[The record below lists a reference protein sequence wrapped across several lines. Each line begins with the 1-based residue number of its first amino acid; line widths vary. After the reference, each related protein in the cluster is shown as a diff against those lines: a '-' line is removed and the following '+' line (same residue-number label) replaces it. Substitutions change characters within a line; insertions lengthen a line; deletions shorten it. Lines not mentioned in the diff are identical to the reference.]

1 MTATCVHFAIPGDLA
16 SPTGGYGYDRA
27 LMAELPRHGWDVAH
41 VALPGGYPFPDAA
54 ARAATRRAL
63 AGLPDGA
70 TVLIDGLAMGA
81 MADEVAAEAARLCL
95 VALVHHP
102 LADETGLEPDV
113 ARALAASERAAL
125 GHARAVICTSP
136 TTATRLVEGFGVPPA
151 RLTVAVPGTARMA
164 PVEPRPDGPVRLLA
178 VGSISRRKG
187 HDMLI
192 SALAGLADLD
202 WRLRVVGYPA
212 DAALGRVLAA
222 QVEAAGLADRITLA
236 GAVGDVGAEY
246 RAADV
251 FVLATRHEG
260 YGMAFAEAMAHGL
273 PVVATAAGPVAALVP
288 PEAGAVVPV
297 DDVAALA
304 GALRRL
310 IASPQ
315 ARAAAARAS
324 AVAGQT
330 LPDWPDTA
338 ARVAAALD
346 LAAGAPAP
354 TP

>member
-1 MTATCVHFAIPGDLA
+1 MTVRRVHFAIPGDLA

-27 LMAELPRHGWDVAH
+27 LMAELPRCGWDVAH
-41 VALPGGYPFPDAA
+41 VPLPGGYPFPDAA
-54 ARAATRRAL
+54 ARVATRAAL

-70 TVLIDGLAMGA
+70 VTMIDGLAMGA
-81 MADEVAAEAARLCL
+81 MADEVAAEAARLCI

-102 LADETGLEPDV
+102 LADETGLAPDI
-113 ARALAASERAAL
+113 ARRLAASERAAL

-136 TTATRLVEGFGVPPA
+136 TTAARLVEGFGVPPA
-151 RLTVAVPGTARMA
+151 RLTVAVPGTARVA
-164 PVEPRPDGPVRLLA
+164 PVVPRAGGPVRLLA

-187 HDMLI
+187 HDVLI
-192 SALAGLADLD
+192 AALAGLADLE
-202 WRLRVVGYPA
+202 WRLRIAGYPA
-212 DAALGRVLAA
+212 DAALGRALAA
-222 QVEAAGLADRITLA
+222 QAAAAGLADRVTLA

-288 PEAGAVVPV
+288 PQAGAVVPV
-297 DDVAALA
+297 DDVAALS

-315 ARAAAARAS
+315 ARAGAARAS
-324 AVAGQT
+324 ALAGQA
-330 LPDWPDTA
+330 LPDWPETA
-338 ARVAAALD
+338 VRVAAALD
-346 LAAGAPAP
+346 LAAE
-354 TP
+354 TPGTR